1 MKKYYEYDA
10 PVLTK
15 LLSVVAVIAIC
26 VSMATSALC
35 CYKVASMQ
43 TGTAAV
49 VDNGSNSSTG
59 QNGNNSQNTTPTPTQ
74 DNTKTPTDGNNSQTS
89 TDGNNSETP
98 ADGNDNAAAGG
109 LEGLS
114 TNEEILAKYTEVMN
128 QAKKDKPAFKK
139 VEFQSLPSEF
149 RNLGTLGNVILPI
162 AEGFMTTEEKAKAD
176 PQVKEAGSDKH
187 SWPPTGHD
195 TPGTLLTD
203 PSKIK
208 SASAVKEGENIK
220 ITITLLPED
229 NPEPISSATATS
241 SPSFTGGMFS
251 PMSKADIDKTLA
263 DVKAVTV
270 NSFSLTYTDCT
281 ATLVYNPADNHVI
294 TLDQIMNVDITANVK
309 ALIAT
314 IDGSARLVDTVN
326 IWDVQY

>member
-49 VDNGSNSSTG
+49 VDNGSNSNNG
-59 QNGNNSQNTTPTPTQ
+59 QNGNNNSQNTTPTPTQ
-74 DNTKTPTDGNNSQTS
+74 DNTKTPTDGN
-89 TDGNNSETP
+89 NNSETP

-128 QAKKDKPAFKK
+128 DAKKAKPAFKK
-139 VEFQSLPSEF
+139 VEFQSLPEEF
-149 RNLGTLGNVILPI
+149 RKLGTVGNVILPI

-176 PQVKEAGSDKH
+176 PQVKEAGSDMH
-187 SWPPTGHD
+187 AWPVTGHD
-195 TPGTLLTD
+195 TAGCLLTD
-203 PSKIK
+203 ASKIK
-208 SASAVKEGENIK
+208 SASAVKEGDNVK
-220 ITITLLPED
+220 ITITLLPEE
-229 NPEPISSATATS
+229 NPEPINSATATS

-251 PMSKADIDKTLA
+251 PMSKADIDNTIAGIKG
-263 DVKAVTV
+263 VKV
-270 NSFSLTYTDCT
+270 NSFNLTYTDCT
-281 ATLVYNPADNHVI
+281 VTLVYNPSDNHVV
-294 TLDQIMNVDITANVK
+294 TLDQIMNVDIKANIKV
-309 ALIAT
+309 LAT
-314 IDGSARLVDTVN
+314 IDGSARLVDTIN
-326 IWDVQY
+326 IWDIQY